1 MKRYIL
7 LYSLLLFFSTNCYA
21 KNVTIDPSCVAN
33 EMKTE
38 FTKAEIKDM
47 EVDVKKNNGVLSKK
61 YQDRFN
67 IIIKKCLQ

>member
-21 KNVTIDPSCVAN
+21 KNITVDSNCIAN